1 MKFVL
6 LVSLTVRDAE
16 LVILV
21 MNAVLIEIISI
32 MYAHVNLA
40 CKKET
45 EIVSI

>member
-21 MNAVLIEIISI
+21 TSAILIEMISM

-45 EIVSI
+45 ETVSI